1 MKRENL
7 KLLRNWEQG
16 CLEMTPRE
24 KQTFVCLPGPLEI
37 LLFRV
42 SFAHWG
48 PRGNRKCTEIEPVIK
63 LLNLT

>member
-24 KQTFVCLPGPLEI
+24 EQTFVCLPGPLEI
-37 LLFRV
+37 LLF
-42 SFAHWG
+42 S
-48 PRGNRKCTEIEPVIK
+48 KLCT
-63 LLNLT
+63 LGT